1 MAEKDRFVIL
11 FTPFNILFFKI
22 ENDKLIP
29 VEHKFTPFESNVI
42 PSKVIYKNNF
52 HTLEFTNMSP
62 MKYPSFVC
70 HYYDEFALTHYEKEH
85 IHDLPTR
92 RIVQNVNTFIKHL
105 DKIYPG
111 KKEITFYS
119 YGFHHP
125 HYDIINTS
133 IKSPYFK
140 GMCNFTFEIS
150 SFLHYLLKQN
160 SKNVF
165 MVTDITVEKIV
176 DHLNTVEPLL
186 KHFEEIEKI
195 IRNKYYFLSKYEN
208 NNVSDIAVSFFYELY
223 KNERAYECIYQDT
236 SILFTE
242 EEYQQIEDLIVDSYY
257 NSIKQFNESY
267 PNSIYVNNIQ
277 SEVGKKLFN
286 KALERLENNN
296 LVFIN
301 LQAFL
306 PMLCEYHRL
315 NYFASS
321 CMNNKV
327 KHLNYSF
334 QYKMI
339 TDSFFERNKY
349 ITKEESLNIK
359 QKVELLKEKS
369 YNKINSY
376 FEKEGIH

>member
-1 MAEKDRFVIL
+1 MAEKDRFVIF
-11 FTPFNILFFKI
+11 FTSFNILFFKI

-29 VEHKFTPFESNVI
+29 VEHKFSPFESNSI
-42 PSKVIYKNNF
+42 PSKVIYKSNF
-52 HTLEFTNMSP
+52 YTLTFTNMSL
-62 MKYPSFVC
+62 MQYPSFVC
-70 HYYDEFALTHYEKEH
+70 HYYDEFALTHQEQKH
-85 IHDLPTR
+85 FQDLPNK
-92 RIVQNVNTFIKHL
+92 RIIQNVKTFIKHL
-105 DKIYPG
+105 DKVYPG
-111 KKEITFYS
+111 KKEITFFS
-119 YGFHHP
+119 YGFRQLE
-125 HYDIINTS
+125 YEKINTS
-133 IKSPYFK
+133 IKDTCFK

-208 NNVSDIAVSFFYELY
+208 NNVSDIAITFFYELY
-223 KNERAYECIYQDT
+223 KNKRTYECIYQDT
-236 SILFTE
+236 SIIFTE
-242 EEYQQIEDLIVDSYY
+242 EEYQHIEDLIVDSYY
-257 NSIKQFNESY
+257 NSLKEFSESY
-267 PNSIYVNNIQ
+267 PNAIYVNNIH
-277 SEVGKKLFN
+277 SEVAKRLFN
-286 KALERLENNN
+286 KALERLEIHN

-301 LQAFL
+301 LQTFL

-321 CMNNKV
+321 CMYNKV

-359 QKVELLKEKS
+359 QKLQLLKDKSFSKIDFYFGREKV
-369 YNKINSY
+369 
-376 FEKEGIH
+376 H